1 MHFPEI
7 IKELEMRKKNKDSV
21 KGTVMVAITQD
32 IEDKSYTLYTNSK
45 LSNDPFIKT
54 MLTRIQRYIKTNYEE
69 D

>member
-1 MHFPEI
+1 MQFPEI

-32 IEDKSYTLYTNSK
+32 KEDGIYTLYTNSK

-54 MLTRIQRYIKTNYEE
+54 MLTRIQRYIETNYEE

>member
-7 IKELEMRKKNKDSV
+7 VKELEMRKKNKDSV

-32 IEDKSYTLYTNSK
+32 KEDNTYTLYTNSK

-54 MLTRIQRYIKTNYEE
+54 MLTRIQRYIETNYEE